1 MMREHAVL
9 ILVMVGIWVQFYN
22 QLLAL
27 FERRPL
33 PQPDVQ
39 GLQLQQPVLQ
49 RQLLQATPQ
58 LQPAPKNTPPKAKAT
73 TEQIWELAN
82 VTILS
87 KTHLLAIMSVRI
99 LYITF
104 SPRFP
109 SLPSTLFA
117 RIWTPI
123 KFLMSL

>member
-58 LQPAPKNTPPKAKAT
+58 LQPAPKIHPQRLRQQPNRYGNW
-73 TEQIWELAN
+73 Q
-82 VTILS
+82 
-87 KTHLLAIMSVRI
+87 M
-99 LYITF
+99 
-104 SPRFP
+104 
-109 SLPSTLFA
+109 
-117 RIWTPI
+117 
-123 KFLMSL
+123 